1 MGNPDF
7 DLQQNIISLHH
18 SDSPTRMA
26 GLNMPEDYYEIKSFT
41 EAGFGATLRYD
52 YDAHKGQAVTL
63 ARFEPSARK
72 ILVVPGEISGGAGMD
87 GLGCSQRLSITVTNA
102 REVMRE
108 MQDYGHH
115 LSMVYGN
122 CVEQIRD
129 LSVLMGFDVDLVS

>member
-1 MGNPDF
+1 
-7 DLQQNIISLHH
+7 
-18 SDSPTRMA
+18 
-26 GLNMPEDYYEIKSFT
+26 
-41 EAGFGATLRYD
+41 
-52 YDAHKGQAVTL
+52 
-63 ARFEPSARK
+63 
-72 ILVVPGEISGGAGMD
+72 VVPGEISGGAGMD